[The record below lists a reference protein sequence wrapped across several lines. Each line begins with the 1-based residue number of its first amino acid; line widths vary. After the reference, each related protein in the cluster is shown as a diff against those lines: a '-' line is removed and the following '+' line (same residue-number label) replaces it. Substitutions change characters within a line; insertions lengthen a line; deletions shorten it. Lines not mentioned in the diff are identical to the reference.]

1 MADTADKTQAEDEG
15 RQDMRWGLNYLRQDL
30 HEHREATAR
39 ELESIRSPLRP
50 DGWTF
55 GPERIEV

>member
-1 MADTADKTQAEDEG
+1 
-15 RQDMRWGLNYLRQDL
+15 MRWGLNYLRQDL

-55 GPERIEV
+55 GPERIENKVIVSPDG